1 MWTLLVLVDQSY
13 HAFAHLTKRNDTLA
27 QHTADVD
34 NTRVPTNT
42 SRPFYAI
49 AHRVLTVQG
58 VKDALSNG
66 ANAMEIDAMATSSTG
81 WMADHDVAS
90 TSAGDTMKELFTA
103 IARERFLGENIIFVW
118 LDIKNPDQCDPD
130 KVLTRHCSI
139 IGLRT
144 LARQILEPAGI
155 QVLYGFSWAYY
166 KGYSLIANDLNSNE
180 AINLDG
186 DGQQL
191 TELFESLGPL
201 RVSKRVMSYGDN
213 YLGSG
218 FGDCT
223 ETSWCTCTELR
234 QAIETKK
241 FGQVYG
247 WTLSTGQNEYATMML
262 DDADVNGIIYGF
274 KATPY
279 YDHPDIR
286 EPIENIKT
294 WLEKHPD
301 RRYMAT
307 RKDKPW

>member
-1 MWTLLVLVDQSY
+1 MCVLLVLVDQSY
-13 HAFAHLTKRNDTLA
+13 HTLADPTKRNETLA
-27 QHTADVD
+27 QPSAEAD
-34 NTRVPTNT
+34 NIRAPTNT

-49 AHRVLTVQG
+49 AHRVLTMQG
-58 VKDALSNG
+58 VKDALRNG
-66 ANAMEIDAMATSSTG
+66 ANAMEIDAMASPSAG
-81 WMADHDVAS
+81 WMADHDGS
-90 TSAGDTMKELFTA
+90 PTSAGDTMKTMFTA
-103 IARERFLGENIIFVW
+103 IARERLQGGNIIFVW

-130 KVLTRHCSI
+130 NLLTRDCSI
-139 IGLRT
+139 VGLRA

-186 DGQQL
+186 DGPRL
-191 TELFESLGPL
+191 TRLFDSLGPSGI
-201 RVSKRVMSYGDN
+201 SKRVMSYGDN
-213 YLGSG
+213 SLWWG

-223 ETSWCTCTELR
+223 ETSWYTCTELR
-234 QAIETKK
+234 QATQSKK
-241 FGQVYG
+241 FGAVYG
-247 WTLSTGQNEYATMML
+247 WTLSVGQNEYAKAML
-262 DDADVNGIIYGF
+262 DDADVDGIIYGF
-274 KATPY
+274 KVTEY

-286 EPIENIKT
+286 EPIENIKS